1 MSLLLDDKF
10 LNNEITNA
18 SNYDKYIYMN
28 KISIYIS
35 KYDTIVKITLPNFTF
50 SNNNI
55 IRTNDIFDIESEH
68 DDLIDD
74 DVETTYITYIKNIS
88 HIDMSLRL
96 IQIKIDLLDILNQLN
111 NNKIFTD
118 KNFGILYTFDGNF
131 SVYSADIDKIID
143 EFTS

>member
-10 LNNEITNA
+10 LNDEITNA
-18 SNYDKYIYMN
+18 SNYDNYIYMK

-50 SNNNI
+50 SDNNI
-55 IRTNDIFDIESEH
+55 IKTHDLFDIEYEV
-68 DDLIDD
+68 DDLIGN
-74 DVETTYITYIKNIS
+74 DVKTTYITYKKNIN

-143 EFTS
+143 EFTN

>member
-10 LNNEITNA
+10 INDEIINA
-18 SNYDKYIYMN
+18 SNYDEYIYMK
-28 KISIYIS
+28 KISIYIN

-55 IRTNDIFDIESEH
+55 IITNGIFDIESEH

-74 DVETTYITYIKNIS
+74 DVETTYITYKKNIS
-88 HIDMSLRL
+88 HIDMSVRL
-96 IQIKIDLLDILNQLN
+96 NQIKIDLLDILNQLY

-131 SVYSADIDKIID
+131 SVYSADIDQIIK
-143 EFTS
+143 EFAP